1 MPWVSVRVRV
11 KVRVTASYDEEYQE
25 DNDFVERTFSV
36 ASDHS
41 ANL

>member
-25 DNDFVERTFSV
+25 DDDFVEGTFSV
-36 ASDHS
+36 VSDHPV
-41 ANL
+41 NL